1 MKNQLFQ
8 FLTLSL
14 FTFYFA
20 LNTCGRLSA
29 QSIERI
35 QFSGLA
41 AGNNL
46 FQPVAGTAF
55 GSYLPATNG
64 SSLTVSSEYGKGT
77 FVPLSVQQDAQVPAG
92 LRVFPNP
99 VSEVLQIEW
108 QGREGGELRLLLLD
122 ASGRQIKEHLFRGK
136 ESSMSLR
143 GLPVG
148 NYRLQPA
155 GKPTSGWNIIKK

>member
-1 MKNQLFQ
+1 MKNQFFRL
-8 FLTLSL
+8 LAIPLIT
-14 FTFYFA
+14 TYYT
-20 LNTCGRLSA
+20 LNTSGTLSA

-41 AGNNL
+41 AGNNR

-77 FVPLSVQQDAQVPAG
+77 FVPLSVQQDAKALTD

-99 VSEVLQIEW
+99 ASEDLQIEW

-122 ASGRQIKEHLFRGK
+122 ASGRQIKEHLFRGR
-136 ESSMSLR
+136 ESSLSLR
-143 GLPVG
+143 GLPAG

-155 GKPTSGWNIIKK
+155 GKAASGWNIIKK